1 METIVGIDLGTTN
14 CSITAIDENG
24 KTRLIKNK
32 HGEYITPSAV
42 YFGKDKS
49 NLLIGKEAKQMSNTD
64 PDNLVLFVKRE
75 MGKKKEEVRG
85 ENKGFAPYHPYNF
98 WNKTWAPEEISAL
111 ILKQLKE
118 DAEKELGTTVKKAV
132 ITCPAYFGD
141 AEKNATKQAG
151 EIAGFEVLEVI
162 PEPTAA
168 SLSYAALTQNN
179 ETVLVFDLGGGTF
192 DVTILKISNGT
203 NGRTVNM
210 IATDGDHKLGGKDWD
225 DFIMSYIE
233 DRFDKRF
240 NIQLMYEPKTQVA
253 ITYGKLRLE
262 VEKAKVALFK
272 TGVDSVPVAIEYGG
286 KKHTETISRNLYAQ
300 KTERLTEQCKTYCEN
315 ALSEAGMNW
324 KDIDTVLMIGNM
336 SNCTTIQDSLKKW
349 SGKEINFGLINPKT
363 SVSEGAAIKAHI
375 LEGGNTVKIIE
386 NQIIHAVDFE
396 PTEEAKKEVADEQ
409 DNGKRIE
416 QKFNNNDIKSVLSA
430 SIGILAKKKDGTPFV
445 YKLLK
450 KNMAYPTEKKQIF
463 RVPTDKAESQ
473 SITVY
478 EGESDDS
485 NDCNLL
491 GTVEL
496 KLDGKLSYGEPIE
509 VTLVKDKNGILQ
521 VEAIHQQSGIH
532 IKSEIKRENGLS
544 ENDVKASAGEMEELW
559 LV

>member
-32 HGEYITPSAV
+32 FGEYITPFAV
-42 YFGKDKS
+42 YFGKDKD

-98 WNKTWAPEEISAL
+98 WDKIWAPEEISAL

-118 DAEKELGTTVKKAV
+118 DAEKELGKKINKAV

-168 SLSYAALTQNN
+168 SLSYAALTKKT
-179 ETVLVFDLGGGTF
+179 ESVLVFDLGGGTF
-192 DVTILKISNGT
+192 DVTILKISDGC

-225 DFIMSYIE
+225 DFIMSYMEDMFEKKWHIE
-233 DRFDKRF
+233 
-240 NIQLMYEPKTQVA
+240 LYSEPKNLTSVM
-253 ITYGKLRLE
+253 YGKLRID

-272 TGVDSVPVAIEYGG
+272 ENANSTAITIEYGG
-286 KKHTETISRNLYAQ
+286 KSLTQEISRNLYAQ
-300 KTERLTEQCKTYCEN
+300 KTSKLTEQCKTYCN
-315 ALSEAGMNW
+315 IVLNEAGMNW
-324 KDIDTVLMIGNM
+324 SDIDTVLMIGSM
-336 SNCTTIQDSLKKW
+336 SNCTTIQEALKEW
-349 SGKEINFGLINPKT
+349 SGKDVKFGLINPKT
-363 SVSEGAAIKAHI
+363 CVSEGAAIKAHI
-375 LEGGNTVKIIE
+375 LEGGETVNVIE
-386 NQIIHAVDFE
+386 KQNSHAADFDQ
-396 PTEEAKKEVADEQ
+396 TEEIKKEVAEEQ
-409 DNGKRIE
+409 NNGKRIE
-416 QKFNNNDIKSVLSA
+416 QKFDNDIKSVLSA

-445 YKLLK
+445 FKLLK

-463 RVPTDKAESQ
+463 RVPTDKAPTQ
-473 SITVY
+473 SINVY
-478 EGESDDS
+478 EGESDNS
-485 NDCNLL
+485 ENCNLL

-509 VTLVKDKNGILQ
+509 VTLIKDKNGILQ
-521 VEAIHQQSGIH
+521 VEAIHQQTGIH

-544 ENDVKASAGEMEELW
+544 ETDVKKSADEMEELW
-559 LV
+559 LA

>member
-42 YFGKDKS
+42 YFGKSKED
-49 NLLIGKEAKQMSNTD
+49 LLIGKEAKQMSNTD

-98 WNKTWAPEEISAL
+98 WGKTWAPEEISAL

-118 DAEKELGTTVKKAV
+118 DAEKEIGTEIKKAV

-151 EIAGFEVLEVI
+151 EIAGFDVLEVI

-168 SLSYAALTQNN
+168 SLSYAALTPKN

-192 DVTILKISNGT
+192 DVTILKIFDGN

-225 DFIMSYIE
+225 DFIMSYVE
-233 DRFDKRF
+233 DRFDKRY
-240 NIQLMYEPKTQVA
+240 NIELMYEPKSQTA

-272 TGVDSVPVAIEYGG
+272 ENVNSVPVVIEYGG
-286 KKHTETISRNLYAQ
+286 KKHTENISRDLYSQ
-300 KTERLTEQCKTYCEN
+300 KTSKLTEQCKTYCN
-315 ALSEAGMNW
+315 IALDEAGMSW
-324 KDIDTVLMIGNM
+324 ADIDTVLMIGNM
-336 SNCTTIQDSLKKW
+336 SNCTTIQEALKEW

-363 SVSEGAAIKAHI
+363 CVSEGAAICAYK
-375 LEGGNTVKIIE
+375 LETGAEDIKPLPV
-386 NQIIHAVDFE
+386 
-396 PTEEAKKEVADEQ
+396 TEENPTCFEQEKEELEKYEEKQNTILRQNGIAAKWE
-409 DNGKRIE
+409 NLI
-416 QKFNNNDIKSVLSA
+416 SA
-430 SIGILAKKKDGTPFV
+430 SIGIKAMRRDGKQIVF
-445 YKLLK
+445 KLLN
-450 KNMAYPTEKKQIF
+450 KNTPYPSSKKQMF
-463 RVPTDKAESQ
+463 KVPTDKAQTQ

-478 EGESDDS
+478 EGEGDS
-485 NDCNLL
+485 PEECNLL
-491 GTVEL
+491 GSVEL
-496 KLDGKLSYGEPIE
+496 KLDGKLNYGEPIE
-509 VTLVKDKNGILQ
+509 VTLSKDKNGILQ
-521 VEAIHQQSGIH
+521 VEAIHQQSGLH
-532 IKSEIKRENGLS
+532 IKSEIKRENGLTEKEVITS
-544 ENDVKASAGEMEELW
+544 TNEMEELW
-559 LV
+559 LA

>member
-42 YFGKDKS
+42 YFGKSKED
-49 NLLIGKEAKQMSNTD
+49 LLIGKKAKQMSNTD

-98 WNKTWAPEEISAL
+98 WGKTWAPEEISAL

-118 DAEKELGTTVKKAV
+118 DAEKEIGAEIKKAV

-151 EIAGFEVLEVI
+151 EIAGFDVLEVI

-168 SLSYAALTQNN
+168 SLSYAALTPKN

-192 DVTILKISNGT
+192 DVTILKIFDGN

-225 DFIMSYIE
+225 DFIMSYVE
-233 DRFDKRF
+233 DRFDKRY
-240 NIQLMYEPKTQVA
+240 NIELMYEPKSQTA

-272 TGVDSVPVAIEYGG
+272 ENVNSVPVVIEYGG
-286 KKHTETISRNLYAQ
+286 KKHTENISRDLYSQ
-300 KTERLTEQCKTYCEN
+300 KTSKLTEQCKTYCN
-315 ALSEAGMNW
+315 IVLDEAGMSW
-324 KDIDTVLMIGNM
+324 TDIDTVLMIGNM
-336 SNCTTIQDSLKKW
+336 SNCTTIQEALKEW

-363 SVSEGAAIKAHI
+363 CVSEGAAIKAHV
-375 LEGGNTVKIIE
+375 LDGGETVKILE
-386 NQIIHAVDFE
+386 KQDNHAADFE
-396 PTEEAKKEVADEQ
+396 QTEEIKKEIEEEQ
-409 DNGKRIE
+409 STGKRIE
-416 QKFNNNDIKSVLSA
+416 KKFDKEIKSVISA
-430 SIGILAKKKDGTPFV
+430 SIGILAKRRDGTPFV

-450 KNMAYPTEKKQIF
+450 KNMAYPVDKKQLF
-463 RVPTDKAESQ
+463 KVPTDKAEKQ
-473 SITVY
+473 TITVY
-478 EGESDDS
+478 EGESENS
-485 NDCNLL
+485 EECNLL
-491 GTVEL
+491 GSVEL
-496 KLDGKLSYGEPIE
+496 KLDGKLNYGEPIE
-509 VTLVKDKNGILQ
+509 VTLSKDKNGILQ
-521 VEAIHQQSGIH
+521 VEAIHQQSGLH
-532 IKSEIKRENGLS
+532 IKSEIKRENGLT
-544 ENDVKASAGEMEELW
+544 ENEVITSTNEMEELW
-559 LV
+559 LA

>member
-42 YFGKDKS
+42 YFGKSKED
-49 NLLIGKEAKQMSNTD
+49 LLIGKEAKQMSNTD

-98 WNKTWAPEEISAL
+98 WGKTWAPEEISAL

-118 DAEKELGTTVKKAV
+118 DAEKEIGAEIKKAV

-151 EIAGFEVLEVI
+151 EIAGFDVLEVI

-168 SLSYAALTQNN
+168 SLSYAALTPKN

-192 DVTILKISNGT
+192 DVTILKIFDGN

-225 DFIMSYIE
+225 DFIMSYVE
-233 DRFDKRF
+233 DRFDKRY
-240 NIQLMYEPKTQVA
+240 NIELMYEPKSQTA

-272 TGVDSVPVAIEYGG
+272 ENVDSVPIVIEYGG
-286 KKHTETISRNLYAQ
+286 KKHIENISRSLYSQ
-300 KTERLTEQCKTYCEN
+300 KTSKLTEQCKTYCN
-315 ALSEAGMNW
+315 IVLDEAGMSW
-324 KDIDTVLMIGNM
+324 ADIDTVLMIGNM
-336 SNCTTIQDSLKKW
+336 SNCTTIQEALKEW

-363 SVSEGAAIKAHI
+363 CVSEGAAIKAHV
-375 LEGGNTVKIIE
+375 LDGGETVKILE
-386 NQIIHAVDFE
+386 KQDNHAADFE
-396 PTEEAKKEVADEQ
+396 QTEEIKKEIEEEQ
-409 DNGKRIE
+409 SSGKRIE
-416 QKFNNNDIKSVLSA
+416 KKFDKEIKSVISA
-430 SIGILAKKKDGTPFV
+430 SIGILAKRRDGTPFV

-450 KNMAYPTEKKQIF
+450 KNMAYPVDKKQLF
-463 RVPTDKAESQ
+463 KVPTDKAEKQTIS
-473 SITVY
+473 VY
-478 EGESDDS
+478 EGESENS
-485 NDCNLL
+485 EECNLL
-491 GTVEL
+491 GSVEL
-496 KLDGKLSYGEPIE
+496 KLDGKLNYGEPIE
-509 VTLVKDKNGILQ
+509 VTLSKDKNGILQ
-521 VEAIHQQSGIH
+521 VEAIHQQSGLH
-532 IKSEIKRENGLS
+532 IKSEIKRENGLTEKEVITS
-544 ENDVKASAGEMEELW
+544 TNEMEELW
-559 LV
+559 LA